1 MAKIL
6 DDSFKFPKNWKF
18 SLSDLAIAEK
28 MVGFD
33 RPRNSADD
41 ESNFKWG
48 CLIFPTGQN
57 PVTRWGGAGG
67 NILGAKIWRC
77 LERGGIPTERQRQE
91 DYASKRARGEASG
104 IELRSAIGI
113 PTISFQ

>member
-1 MAKIL
+1 LTIP
-6 DDSFKFPKNWKF
+6 SSFPKNWQLF
-18 SLSDLAIAEK
+18 LSDLAIAGK

-33 RPRNSADD
+33 RPRNSADN
-41 ESNFKWG
+41 ESDFKWG
-48 CLIFPTGQN
+48 CLIFPTGRN
-57 PVTRWGGAGG
+57 PVIWWGGAGG

-77 LERGGIPTERQRQE
+77 LERRVIPTERQRQE

-104 IELRSAIGI
+104 TELRSAIGI